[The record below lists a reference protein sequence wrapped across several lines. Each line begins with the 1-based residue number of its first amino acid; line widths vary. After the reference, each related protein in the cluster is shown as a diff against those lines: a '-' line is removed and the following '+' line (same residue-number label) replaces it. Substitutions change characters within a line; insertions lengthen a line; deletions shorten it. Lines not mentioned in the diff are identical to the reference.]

1 MEFRLLGEVQ
11 VFAAGRILDVGTPRQ
26 QAVLAA
32 LAVDAGRP
40 VPIETLVDRV
50 WGDEPP
56 AEARNVLYSHLSRIR
71 QLFKQATDL
80 GDGTAVRLER
90 RHAGYVLSIDP
101 DLVDL
106 HRFRRLADQGRDP
119 SRTNAERASA
129 LAEALGL
136 WRGAPATALPGE
148 WVANVRE
155 SWHRRRLDAAVHWA
169 RAELRLG
176 RAEVVIKTLPDL
188 ITEYPLAEPLECM
201 LMEGL
206 HAACR
211 DAEAIDRYATVRE
224 RLAEALGADPG
235 PDLRA
240 LYEAILRGELL
251 PAPRPDQSVAAARS
265 VAAPAQLPPDVYGF
279 TGREAQLRQLNAL
292 LAMASP
298 APDAP
303 GTVVI
308 VAIDGMAGV
317 GKTALAVHWA
327 HQVAPHFADGQLYV
341 NLRGFDPSRS
351 PVTPDEAV
359 RGFLDA
365 LDVPP
370 ERIPTTLDAQVGLY
384 RSLLA
389 GRRVLVLLDN
399 TSDAEQVRPLLPGA
413 LGCMVVATSRNL
425 LAGLV
430 TTAGAY
436 PMTLDLPTVGEARE
450 LLEHRLGAARVAAE
464 SSAVDEIVA
473 MCARL
478 PLALA
483 IVATRAATQ
492 PSLALGVLAADLRE
506 AKGGLAEF
514 TDPDLA
520 SDVRSVF
527 SWSYRQLSPAA
538 ARVFRL
544 LGLHPGPDIGTPA
557 AASLAGQPVA
567 EVRPLLAEL
576 ARAHLLERTAGRCAL
591 HDLLR
596 AYATELALTLD
607 TDLQRAAA
615 LHRALSHY
623 VHSAYVAD
631 RLLNPH
637 RDDPVTPPP
646 IPAGVI
652 PEHAVDQGQALAWF
666 VAEHRVLLAMIR
678 QANDDTL
685 SWQLPW
691 TLNRFFAYH
700 GHWTTRSTRSPP
712 RWGPLGAWPTRSR
725 RLSRTASWA
734 APTFNWAG
742 TATRTSGCGMLKT
755 CTTRPVT
762 QPVRLIPTAIRPGCW
777 SVRAATGRRLCTRS
791 GPLTCSVPQATGPD
805 RPERSTR
812 SAGFTP
818 CSATTRRPSRTA
830 SGLSNCNGNSATGS
844 VRRRHGTASEK
855 STSGSADMRWPSPV
869 TTLRSRCTRRST
881 TGTTQPTV
889 PPHSVTRTT
898 RQATSLPP
906 GPRGGTP
913 PTSSTC
919 YATRTPTRSA
929 LSSRTPSGPAAGA
942 KPAIAPM
949 KENSPTRRSAMDSV
963 SVNLDDIDALAQALD
978 TGTLP
983 ATDLLRSLVTAI
995 RRVSGDEQSITVSVE
1010 VVASM
1015 QDTFDAAFTP
1025 DPAPG
1030 EPNSGQQVRVTFA
1043 KIGR

>member
-11 VFAAGRILDVGTPRQ
+11 VLAAGRILDVGTPRQ

-32 LAVDAGRP
+32 LAVDPGRP

-56 AEARNVLYSHLSRIR
+56 AMARNVLYSHLSRIR
-71 QLFKQATDL
+71 RLLRQAAD
-80 GDGTAVRLER
+80 GGGDDGTAVRLER
-90 RHAGYVLSIDP
+90 RPAGYVLTIDP
-101 DLVDL
+101 DLIDL

-136 WRGAPATALPGE
+136 WRGTPASALPGE

-155 SWHRRRLDAAVHWA
+155 SWRLRRLDAAVHWA
-169 RAELRLG
+169 RAELRLCHP
-176 RAEVVIKTLPDL
+176 EVVIKALPDL
-188 ITEYPLAEPLECM
+188 ITEYPLAEPLECL
-201 LMEGL
+201 LMEAL
-206 HAACR
+206 HAAGR
-211 DAEAIDRYATVRE
+211 DAEAIDRYATVRK

-235 PDLRA
+235 QQLQD

-251 PAPRPDQSVAAARS
+251 PAPRPAQEVAARS
-265 VAAPAQLPPDVYGF
+265 AATPAQLPPDVHGF
-279 TGREAQLRQLNAL
+279 TGRAAQLRQLTAL

-298 APDAP
+298 APDSP
-303 GTVVI
+303 GTVAI

-327 HQVAPHFADGQLYV
+327 HQVAPQFADGQLYV
-341 NLRGFDPSRS
+341 NLRGFDPNRS

-370 ERIPTTLDAQVGLY
+370 ERIPATLDAQVGLY

-399 TSDAEQVRPLLPGA
+399 ASDAEQVRPLLPGA
-413 LGCMVVATSRNL
+413 LGCMAVATSRNQ

-436 PMTLDLPTVGEARE
+436 PMTLDLPSVREATE
-450 LLEHRLGAARVAAE
+450 LVEHRLGAARVVAE
-464 SSAVDEIVA
+464 SAAVDEIVA

-492 PSLALGVLAADLRE
+492 PSLPLAVLAAELRE

-557 AASLAGQPVA
+557 AASLAGLPVA

-576 ARAHLLERTAGRCAL
+576 ARAHLLERAAGRYAL

-607 TDLQRAAA
+607 TDTQRAAA

-623 VHSAYVAD
+623 LHGAHLAD

-646 IPAGVI
+646 IPAGVT
-652 PEHAVDQGQALAWF
+652 PEHAVGQQQALAWF
-666 VAEHRVLLAMIR
+666 VAEHRVLLAIIR
-678 QANDDTL
+678 QSDDDTI
-685 SWQLPW
+685 SWHLAW

-700 GHWTTRSTRSPP
+700 GHW
-712 RWGPLGAWPTRSR
+712 
-725 RLSRTASWA
+725 
-734 APTFNWAG
+734 
-742 TATRTSGCGMLKT
+742 
-755 CTTRPVT
+755 
-762 QPVRLIPTAIRPGCW
+762 
-777 SVRAATGRRLCTRS
+777 
-791 GPLTCSVPQATGPD
+791 
-805 RPERSTR
+805 
-812 SAGFTP
+812 
-818 CSATTRRPSRTA
+818 
-830 SGLSNCNGNSATGS
+830 
-844 VRRRHGTASEK
+844 H
-855 STSGSADMRWPSPV
+855 
-869 TTLRSRCTRRST
+869 
-881 TGTTQPTV
+881 
-889 PPHSVTRTT
+889 
-898 RQATSLPP
+898 
-906 GPRGGTP
+906 
-913 PTSSTC
+913 
-919 YATRTPTRSA
+919 
-929 LSSRTPSGPAAGA
+929 
-942 KPAIAPM
+942 
-949 KENSPTRRSAMDSV
+949 DS
-963 SVNLDDIDALAQALD
+963 IDALTAALGAARRLADPLKEAFAHRFLGCAYVRLGRFGDAEARLRDALSLYHEAGDAAGEAHAHRHHAWLLERQGRYREALGHARLALELFRTAGHRAGQARALNAIGWFHVMLGDYAAAIAYCEQALELQRELCD
-978 TGTLP
+978 RFGQAETWDSLGEVNQRLGRHAEAVSCYHTAVALYQ
-983 ATDLLRSLVTAI
+983 AFDDRYNAADSTASLGDAHYAAGDVASARIAWRYAADILDLLRHPEADRVRAKLADTGPSGG
-995 RRVSGDEQSITVSVE
+995 RREADDRAEE
-1010 VVASM
+1010 
-1015 QDTFDAAFTP
+1015 
-1025 DPAPG
+1025 G
-1030 EPNSGQQVRVTFA
+1030 EPPNPEVRNGQRICQP
-1043 KIGR
+1043 